1 MPMDKNDTKINILI
15 VSLNDTF
22 SNKVAISLADRL
34 DMFVVDCYQ
43 MIVYDLT
50 NPKEVLEKCG
60 IEYFKKRERS
70 VIKHCGEFN
79 NTVISISYDLFKDH
93 IELFSKSI
101 IFYLRLPEEKVEKVI
116 NKIDYKNRDENL
128 KKIVSIIIENDK
140 CLTTQSV
147 NKITE
152 KLGELY
158 ENC

>member
-1 MPMDKNDTKINILI
+1 M
-15 VSLNDTF
+15 
-22 SNKVAISLADRL
+22 
-34 DMFVVDCYQ
+34 
-43 MIVYDLT
+43 
-50 NPKEVLEKCG
+50 
-60 IEYFKKRERS
+60 
-70 VIKHCGEFN
+70 
-79 NTVISISYDLFKDH
+79 
-93 IELFSKSI
+93 
-101 IFYLRLPEEKVEKVI
+101 RLPEEKVEKVI